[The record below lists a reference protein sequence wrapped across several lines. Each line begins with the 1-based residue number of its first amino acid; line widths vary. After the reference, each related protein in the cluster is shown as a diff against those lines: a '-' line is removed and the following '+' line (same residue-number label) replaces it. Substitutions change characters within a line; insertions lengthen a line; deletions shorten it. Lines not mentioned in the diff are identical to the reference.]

1 MAKKNTP
8 ETPAKPPRFERLRQ
22 IGQAY
27 SMTAKVDKFVGLIT
41 FAFFM
46 LGWGAVV
53 AVGIIVDAVGLLA
66 NQSVYFAIIGFTV
79 GILVALIIF
88 GRRVERAAYAQVA
101 GQPGA
106 GAAVAEGVR
115 GWTVTPAVAGTRQQD
130 LVSRAVGRPGIVLI
144 GEGDINRVRGLL
156 QNETKRLSKLVA
168 DTPVHEIIVGEGPG
182 TIPLAKVQRS
192 LQKLPRALKP
202 AEVTEVRRRLAALGG
217 MMEQMPI
224 PKGPMPKGG
233 RVPRG
238 KQR

>member
-1 MAKKNTP
+1 
-8 ETPAKPPRFERLRQ
+8 
-22 IGQAY
+22 
-27 SMTAKVDKFVGLIT
+27 
-41 FAFFM
+41 M

-53 AVGIIVDAVGLLA
+53 AVGIIVDAVGLLT

-115 GWTVTPAVAGTRQQD
+115 GWTVTPAVAATRQQD

-144 GEGDINRVRGLL
+144 GEGDINRVRALL

-202 AEVTEVRRRLAALGG
+202 SEVTEVRRRLAALGG

>member
-1 MAKKNTP
+1 MATKNTA

-46 LGWGAVV
+46 LGWGVFV
-53 AVGIIVDAVGLLA
+53 AVGIIVKLE
-66 NQSVYFAIIGFTV
+66 VYFAIIGFAV
-79 GILVALIIF
+79 GILVALIMF

-115 GWTVTPAVAGTRQQD
+115 GWTVTPAVAATRQQD

>member
-1 MAKKNTP
+1 MAKNSTT
-8 ETPAKPPRFERLRQ
+8 ETAPKEPRFTRLRQ

-46 LGWGAVV
+46 LGWGVV
-53 AVGIIVDAVGLLA
+53 VGIGFFLPSNTHIA
-66 NQSVYFAIIGFTV
+66 YAIIGIPV
-79 GILVALIIF
+79 GILVALVIF
-88 GRRVERAAYAQVA
+88 GRRVERAAYAQVD

-106 GAAVAEGVR
+106 AAAVAEGTK
-115 GWTVTPAVAGTRQQD
+115 GWTITPAVQINRQQD

-144 GEGDINRVRGLL
+144 AEGDTNRVRALL
-156 QNETKRLSKLVA
+156 ATETKRLNKLAA
-168 DTPVHEIIVGEGPG
+168 DVPITEIIVGDGPG
-182 TIPLAKVQRS
+182 TIGLAKVQRA
-192 LQKLPRALKP
+192 LQKLPRKLKP

-217 MMEQMPI
+217 MMESMPI

>member
-1 MAKKNTP
+1 MVTKNTA

-27 SMTAKVDKFVGLIT
+27 SMTAKVDNFVGLIT

-46 LGWGAVV
+46 LGWGVFV
-53 AVGIIVDAVGLLA
+53 AVGIIVKLE
-66 NQSVYFAIIGFTV
+66 VYFAVIGFAV
-79 GILVALIIF
+79 GILVALIMF

-115 GWTVTPAVAGTRQQD
+115 GWTVTPAVAATRQQD

>member
-1 MAKKNTP
+1 MATKNTA

-46 LGWGAVV
+46 LGWGVFV
-53 AVGIIVDAVGLLA
+53 AVGIIVKLE
-66 NQSVYFAIIGFTV
+66 VYFAVIGFAV

-115 GWTVTPAVAGTRQQD
+115 GWTVTPAVAATRQQD

-144 GEGDINRVRGLL
+144 GEGDINRVRALL

>member
-1 MAKKNTP
+1 MATKNTA

-46 LGWGAVV
+46 LGWGVFV
-53 AVGIIVDAVGLLA
+53 AVGIIVKLE
-66 NQSVYFAIIGFTV
+66 VYFAVIGFAV

-115 GWTVTPAVAGTRQQD
+115 GWTVTPAVAATRQQD

>member
-1 MAKKNTP
+1 MAKKNTA

-46 LGWGAVV
+46 LGWGVFV
-53 AVGIIVDAVGLLA
+53 AVGIIVKLE
-66 NQSVYFAIIGFTV
+66 VYFAVIGFAV
-79 GILVALIIF
+79 GILVALIMF

-115 GWTVTPAVAGTRQQD
+115 GWTVTPAVAATRQQD

>member
-1 MAKKNTP
+1 MATKNTA

-41 FAFFM
+41 FAVFM
-46 LGWGAVV
+46 LAWGAFV
-53 AVGIIVDAVGLLA
+53 AVGFIIDKK
-66 NQSVYFAIIGFTV
+66 VYFAVIGFAV

-115 GWTVTPAVAGTRQQD
+115 GWTVTPAVAATRQQD

>member
-1 MAKKNTP
+1 MATKNTA

-46 LGWGAVV
+46 LGWGVFV
-53 AVGIIVDAVGLLA
+53 AVGFIIDKK
-66 NQSVYFAIIGFTV
+66 VYFAVIGFAV

-115 GWTVTPAVAGTRQQD
+115 GWTVTPAVAATRQQD

>member
-1 MAKKNTP
+1 MATKNTA

-46 LGWGAVV
+46 LGWGVFV
-53 AVGIIVDAVGLLA
+53 AVGIIVKLE
-66 NQSVYFAIIGFTV
+66 VYFAVIGFAV
-79 GILVALIIF
+79 GILVALIMF

-115 GWTVTPAVAGTRQQD
+115 GWTVTPAVAATRQQD

-217 MMEQMPI
+217 LMEQMPI

>member
-1 MAKKNTP
+1 
-8 ETPAKPPRFERLRQ
+8 
-22 IGQAY
+22 
-27 SMTAKVDKFVGLIT
+27 
-41 FAFFM
+41 
-46 LGWGAVV
+46 
-53 AVGIIVDAVGLLA
+53 
-66 NQSVYFAIIGFTV
+66 
-79 GILVALIIF
+79 
-88 GRRVERAAYAQVA
+88 
-101 GQPGA
+101 
-106 GAAVAEGVR
+106 
-115 GWTVTPAVAGTRQQD
+115 
-130 LVSRAVGRPGIVLI
+130 VLI
-144 GEGDINRVRGLL
+144 GEGDINRVRALL

-202 AEVTEVRRRLAALGG
+202 SEVTEVRRRLAALGG

>member
-1 MAKKNTP
+1 MATKNTA

-46 LGWGAVV
+46 LGWGVFV
-53 AVGIIVDAVGLLA
+53 AVGIIVKLE
-66 NQSVYFAIIGFTV
+66 VYFAVIGFAV
-79 GILVALIIF
+79 GILVALIMF
-88 GRRVERAAYAQVA
+88 GRRVARAAYAQVA

-115 GWTVTPAVAGTRQQD
+115 GWTVTPAVAATRQQD

>member
-1 MAKKNTP
+1 MATKNTA

-46 LGWGAVV
+46 LGWGVFV
-53 AVGIIVDAVGLLA
+53 AVGIIVKLE
-66 NQSVYFAIIGFTV
+66 VYFAVIGFAV
-79 GILVALIIF
+79 GILVALIMF

-115 GWTVTPAVAGTRQQD
+115 GWTVTPAVAATRQQD

>member
-1 MAKKNTP
+1 MATKNTA

-46 LGWGAVV
+46 LGWGVFV
-53 AVGIIVDAVGLLA
+53 AVGIIVKLE
-66 NQSVYFAIIGFTV
+66 VYFAVIGFAV
-79 GILVALIIF
+79 GILVALIMF

-101 GQPGA
+101 GQRGA

-115 GWTVTPAVAGTRQQD
+115 GWTVTPAVAATRQQD

>member
-1 MAKKNTP
+1 MATKNTA

-46 LGWGAVV
+46 LGWGVFV
-53 AVGIIVDAVGLLA
+53 AVGIIVKLE
-66 NQSVYFAIIGFTV
+66 VYFAVIGFAV
-79 GILVALIIF
+79 GILVALIMF

-115 GWTVTPAVAGTRQQD
+115 GWTVTPAVAATRQQD

-192 LQKLPRALKP
+192 LQKLPRVLKP

>member
-1 MAKKNTP
+1 
-8 ETPAKPPRFERLRQ
+8 
-22 IGQAY
+22 
-27 SMTAKVDKFVGLIT
+27 VGLIT

-53 AVGIIVDAVGLLA
+53 AVGIIVDAVGILA

-79 GILVALIIF
+79 GILVALIMF

-115 GWTVTPAVAGTRQQD
+115 GWTVTPAVAATRQQD

-144 GEGDINRVRGLL
+144 GEGDINRVRALL

>member
-1 MAKKNTP
+1 
-8 ETPAKPPRFERLRQ
+8 
-22 IGQAY
+22 
-27 SMTAKVDKFVGLIT
+27 
-41 FAFFM
+41 
-46 LGWGAVV
+46 
-53 AVGIIVDAVGLLA
+53 
-66 NQSVYFAIIGFTV
+66 VYFAIIGFTV

-115 GWTVTPAVAGTRQQD
+115 GWTVTPAVAATRQQD

-144 GEGDINRVRGLL
+144 GEGDINRVRALL

-202 AEVTEVRRRLAALGG
+202 SEVTEVRRRLAALGG

>member
-1 MAKKNTP
+1 MATKNTA

-46 LGWGAVV
+46 LGWGVFV
-53 AVGIIVDAVGLLA
+53 AVGIIVKLE
-66 NQSVYFAIIGFTV
+66 VYFAVIGFAV
-79 GILVALIIF
+79 GILVALIMF

-115 GWTVTPAVAGTRQQD
+115 GWTVTPAVAATRQQD

-202 AEVTEVRRRLAALGG
+202 AEGTEVRRRLAALGG

>member
-1 MAKKNTP
+1 MATKNTA

-46 LGWGAVV
+46 LGWGVFV
-53 AVGIIVDAVGLLA
+53 TIGIFVKLE
-66 NQSVYFAIIGFTV
+66 VYFAVIGFAV
-79 GILVALIIF
+79 GILVALIMF

-115 GWTVTPAVAGTRQQD
+115 GWTVTPAVAATRQQD

>member
-1 MAKKNTP
+1 MATKNTA
-8 ETPAKPPRFERLRQ
+8 ETPAKSPRFERLRQ

-46 LGWGAVV
+46 LGWGVFV
-53 AVGIIVDAVGLLA
+53 AVGIIVKLE
-66 NQSVYFAIIGFTV
+66 VYFAVIGFAV

-115 GWTVTPAVAGTRQQD
+115 GWTVTPAVAATRQQD

>member
-1 MAKKNTP
+1 MATKNTA

-46 LGWGAVV
+46 LGWGVFV
-53 AVGIIVDAVGLLA
+53 AVGIIVKLE
-66 NQSVYFAIIGFTV
+66 VYFAVIGFAV
-79 GILVALIIF
+79 GILVALIMF

-115 GWTVTPAVAGTRQQD
+115 GWTVTPAVAATRQQD

-202 AEVTEVRRRLAALGG
+202 AEVTEVSRRLAALGG